1 MKPKKASVG
10 RRLQAWGEDILVMDR
25 WEIFENVHASNVMA
39 HHISTWWNGQKSQQI
54 IIEVDE
60 LFDPDELGITGVV
73 GSGAVEGS
81 VAMKNVKAD
90 DVETDVAVVQTNV
103 DKEKSVCN
111 VSGAALSWK
120 AGDWRAWRWRR
131 RWNQM

>member
-1 MKPKKASVG
+1 M
-10 RRLQAWGEDILVMDR
+10 
-25 WEIFENVHASNVMA
+25 
-39 HHISTWWNGQKSQQI
+39 
-54 IIEVDE
+54 DE

-73 GSGAVEGS
+73 GDGAVAGL
-81 VAMKNVKAD
+81 VTMKNVKAD

-120 AGDWRAWRWRR
+120 AGDWRAWR
-131 RWNQM
+131 